1 MRAVERARVGGT
13 TGRARVDDRADGH
26 GDGDGDGCERDAHGD
41 DVRAGGDQGDAN
53 DGDAREA

>member
-1 MRAVERARVGGT
+1 M
-13 TGRARVDDRADGH
+13 DDRAD

-41 DVRAGGDQGDAN
+41 DVRAGGDQGDTN

>member
-13 TGRARVDDRADGH
+13 TGRARVDDRA
-26 GDGDGDGCERDAHGD
+26 DGDGDGCERDAHGD

>member
-13 TGRARVDDRADGH
+13 TGRARVDDRADG
-26 GDGDGDGCERDAHGD
+26 DGDGDECERDAHGD